1 VQEGDWLRITGAF
14 NLANQGIYQ
23 VIRVN
28 GANTLYIQNSAAIEE
43 EVVLSANADLALYS
57 YDSVMP
63 GDKFIIASDILNS
76 LNKGTYTV
84 KDSPF
89 PTATQFDVT
98 VNFPTVAGPTAL
110 GTSSST
116 VTVVEK
122 SPFETYRKI
131 INLAQ
136 DPTDANAISLV
147 LDTDRVGDKI
157 APSVGGSVAAS
168 SKLGFGTTVQT
179 GEDSYKYFV
188 GLISAV
194 GKKIR
199 GQAEDPVGFPG
210 VAAAG
215 SYIEITSPLPREITI
230 SVVIKNLSGIP
241 FSTIK
246 SRVQSAVAAY
256 VNSLGTGE
264 PVVFSQ
270 VVSVVQELNGVQAMA
285 ISAPVYDQT
294 NLQVVLNEDE
304 KAVVTN
310 INNIT
315 VSLSS

>member
-1 VQEGDWLRITGAF
+1 MFGS
-14 NLANQGIYQ
+14 NS
-23 VIRVN
+23 
-28 GANTLYIQNSAAIEE
+28 LYIENASAIEE
-43 EVVLSANADLALYS
+43 EVLLLANADLALYS

-63 GDKFIIASDILNS
+63 GDKFIISSDVLGALNV
-76 LNKGTYTV
+76 GTYTV
-84 KDSPF
+84 KDTPF
-89 PTATQFDVT
+89 PSATQFDVT
-98 VNFPTVAGPTAL
+98 VNFPAVAGPLAL
-110 GTSSST
+110 GTNSNN
-116 VTVVEK
+116 VTVSEK
-122 SPFETYRKI
+122 STFKTVRKI
-131 INLAQ
+131 INMAQ
-136 DPTDANAISLV
+136 DPTDANAITLI
-147 LDTDRVGDKI
+147 LDTDRVANKI
-157 APSVGGSVAAS
+157 APSVGGSVSAAS
-168 SKLGFGTTVQT
+168 KLAFNTTVQT
-179 GEDSYKYFV
+179 GEDSYKYYG

-215 SYIEITSPLPREITI
+215 SYIEITSPLPREITMSI
-230 SVVIKNLSGIP
+230 VVKNLSGIP

-256 VNSLGTGE
+256 INSLGTGE
-264 PVVFSQ
+264 AVIFSR

-285 ISAPVYDQT
+285 ISAPSYDQT
-294 NLQVVLNEDE
+294 NLQIVINEDE